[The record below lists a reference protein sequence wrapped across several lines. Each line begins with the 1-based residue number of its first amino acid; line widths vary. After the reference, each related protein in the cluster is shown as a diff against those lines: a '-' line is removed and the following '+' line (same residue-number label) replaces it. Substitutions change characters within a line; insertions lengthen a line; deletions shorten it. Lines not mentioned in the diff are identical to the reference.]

1 VKYTIT
7 REYRQFIK
15 ELREEKKVSTLDIT
29 AALGKKSTATYNN
42 IETEGLKNSLKNVEL
57 ETIYKIFSSIVLRSG
72 EKAYSE
78 LTYEEKKEFSSI
90 AVDLISKFQ
99 EKGLDKNLQ
108 AQNWLIAFQLEYV
121 LYEIPQEIQDIFNKF
136 KNETGLSDK
145 GFILELNK
153 NHHLLSVRG
162 FKELNKV
169 EVKSDIEDNY
179 VSWGVKYGFSENEAE
194 ELANHK
200 ELTYPMIYALLFNA
214 YYSKSKNKGEVTKA
228 ISDVMKRNGIYI
240 FPDYIITTNANT
252 QPEQQ
257 KQSKAI
263 TNILDQISRYEDT
276 TENAEQ
282 ILEKIAKNM
291 ETDSFIELMSNPMF
305 ATMVHFTA
313 EKTNALNESITK
325 LITELLMS

>member
-1 VKYTIT
+1 MKRART
-7 REYRQFIK
+7 
-15 ELREEKKVSTLDIT
+15 STHATAKRPT
-29 AALGKKSTATYNN
+29 AALPSF
-42 IETEGLKNSLKNVEL
+42 I
-57 ETIYKIFSSIVLRSG
+57 
-72 EKAYSE
+72 
-78 LTYEEKKEFSSI
+78 
-90 AVDLISKFQ
+90 
-99 EKGLDKNLQ
+99 
-108 AQNWLIAFQLEYV
+108 
-121 LYEIPQEIQDIFNKF
+121 NKF

-228 ISDVMKRNGIYI
+228 I
-240 FPDYIITTNANT
+240 
-252 QPEQQ
+252 
-257 KQSKAI
+257 

-282 ILEKIAKNM
+282 ILEKVAKNM

-313 EKTNALNESITK
+313 EKTNALNEGITK